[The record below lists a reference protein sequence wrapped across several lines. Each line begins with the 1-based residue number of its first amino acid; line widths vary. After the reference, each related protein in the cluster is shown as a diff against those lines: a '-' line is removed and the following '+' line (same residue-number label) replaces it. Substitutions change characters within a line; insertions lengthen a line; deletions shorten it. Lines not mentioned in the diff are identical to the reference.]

1 MSSFF
6 MTKYLQYGSA
16 LILGSL
22 YLVFI
27 PDDDITNIISL
38 AAILFFG
45 VPHGA
50 IDHKIHLKFSKK
62 SNVRKFILIYVSV
75 GLAFLLWWLLMPLKA
90 LLFFI
95 ILSAYHFGQ
104 ELIEDIA
111 ETPKNSIL
119 NLIWGFIILVS
130 PIVLKFNELLP
141 TLNFIGSQ
149 PILPIPKDFQIITVL
164 AIHLVGY
171 VYLVYLLFKGVIH
184 KVAFVRLIVF
194 SIYLLGSYLLL
205 PFIVAFS
212 LYFVLFHSI
221 NAMRHQF
228 FWMKDRSIDYTFI
241 IFLKDL
247 SPFTLLTIV
256 GLAGLIY
263 YLNPDDW
270 SVFFTYFFVFI
281 SLLTLPHA
289 MLFDELY
296 VSKDISHHIN
306 D

>member
-6 MTKYLQYGSA
+6 MTKYLQYGLA
-16 LILGSL
+16 LFVGSL
-22 YLVFI
+22 YLVFT
-27 PDDDITNIISL
+27 PDDDVTNIISL
-38 AAILFFG
+38 VAILFFG
-45 VPHGA
+45 IPHGA

-62 SNVRKFILIYVSV
+62 SNVRKFILIYVLV
-75 GLAFLLWWLLMPLKA
+75 GLGFLLWWVLMPMKA
-90 LLFFI
+90 LLIFI

-111 ETPKNSIL
+111 ETPKNPIL
-119 NLIWGFIILVS
+119 NLIWGVIVLVS
-130 PIVLKFNELLP
+130 PIIFKFNELLP
-141 TLNFIGSQ
+141 TINFIGSQ
-149 PILPIPKDFQIITVL
+149 SIFNISRDFQIITVL
-164 AIHLVGY
+164 VIHLVGY
-171 VYLVYLLFKGVIH
+171 AHLIYLFFKGIIH
-184 KVAFVRLIVF
+184 KIAVIRLIIF
-194 SIYLLGSYLLL
+194 SIYLLLSYFLL
-205 PFIVAFS
+205 PFIVAFA

-228 FWMKDRSIDYTFI
+228 FWMRDRSTDYTFT

-247 SPFTLLTIV
+247 SPFTILTIV
-256 GLAGLIY
+256 GMSGLIY
-263 YLNPDDW
+263 FLRPDDW

-296 VSKDISHHIN
+296 VSKYISHQTN

>member
-6 MTKYLQYGSA
+6 MTKYLQYGLA
-16 LILGSL
+16 LVVGSL

-27 PDDDITNIISL
+27 PEDDVTNIVAL
-38 AAILFFG
+38 TAILFFG

-62 SNVRKFILIYVSV
+62 SNVRKFILIYVLV
-75 GLAFLLWWLLMPLKA
+75 GLGFLLWWVLMPLKA
-90 LLFFI
+90 LLIFI

-111 ETPKNSIL
+111 ETPKDPIL
-119 NLIWGFIILVS
+119 NLSWGLIVLVS
-130 PIVLKFNELLP
+130 PIILKFNELLP

-149 PILPIPKDFQIITVL
+149 PISRVPKDLQLITVL
-164 AIHLVGY
+164 VIHLLGY
-171 VYLVYLLFKGVIH
+171 AYIAYLLVKGIIR
-184 KVAFVRLIVF
+184 KAAAIRLILF
-194 SIYLLGSYLLL
+194 SIYLLLSYIML
-205 PFIVAFS
+205 PFIVAFA

-228 FWMKDRSIDYTFI
+228 FWMKDRSANYTFMT
-241 IFLKDL
+241 FLKDL

-256 GLAGLIY
+256 GMSGLIY

-281 SLLTLPHA
+281 SMLTLPHA
-289 MLFDELY
+289 ILFDELY
-296 VSKDISHHIN
+296 VSKN
-306 D
+306 TTYQTKK

>member
-1 MSSFF
+1 

-149 PILPIPKDFQIITVL
+149 PILPIPKDLQIITVL

-296 VSKDISHHIN
+296 VSKNISHHKN

>member
-1 MSSFF
+1 

-149 PILPIPKDFQIITVL
+149 PILPIPKDLQIITVL

-171 VYLVYLLFKGVIH
+171 VYLVYLLLKGVIH

>member
-1 MSSFF
+1 

-119 NLIWGFIILVS
+119 NLIWGFIVLVS

-149 PILPIPKDFQIITVL
+149 PISPIPKDLQIITVL
-164 AIHLVGY
+164 SIHLVGY
-171 VYLVYLLFKGVIH
+171 VYLVYLLFKGVIQ
-184 KVAFVRLIVF
+184 KVAFVRLILF

>member
-1 MSSFF
+1 

-119 NLIWGFIILVS
+119 NLIWGFIVLVS

-149 PILPIPKDFQIITVL
+149 PILPIPKDLQIITVL

>member
-149 PILPIPKDFQIITVL
+149 PILPIPKDLQIITVL

-296 VSKDISHHIN
+296 VSKDISHHVN

>member
-1 MSSFF
+1 
-6 MTKYLQYGSA
+6 MTKYLQYGLA
-16 LILGSL
+16 FFVGSL
-22 YLVFI
+22 YLVLT
-27 PDDDITNIISL
+27 PDDDVTNIMSL
-38 AAILFFG
+38 VAILFFG
-45 VPHGA
+45 IPHGA
-50 IDHKIHLKFSKK
+50 IDHKIHLKSSKK
-62 SNVRKFILIYVSV
+62 SNVRKFILIYVLV
-75 GLAFLLWWLLMPLKA
+75 GLGFLLWWVLMPMKA
-90 LLFFI
+90 LLIFI

-111 ETPKNSIL
+111 ETPKNPIL
-119 NLIWGFIILVS
+119 NLIWGLIVLVS
-130 PIVLKFNELLP
+130 PIIFKFNELLP
-141 TLNFIGSQ
+141 TFNFIGSQ
-149 PILPIPKDFQIITVL
+149 SINNIPRDFQIITVL

-171 VYLVYLLFKGVIH
+171 AHLAYLFFRGVVHKLAVIRLF
-184 KVAFVRLIVF
+184 LF
-194 SIYLLGSYLLL
+194 SIYLFTSYLLL
-205 PFIVAFS
+205 PFIVAFA

-228 FWMKDRSIDYTFI
+228 FWMKDRSADYTFI

-256 GLAGLIY
+256 GISGLIY

-296 VSKDISHHIN
+296 VSKNISHQTN

>member
-1 MSSFF
+1 
-6 MTKYLQYGSA
+6 MTKYLQYGLA
-16 LILGSL
+16 FFVGSL
-22 YLVFI
+22 YLVFT
-27 PDDDITNIISL
+27 PDDDVTNIMSL
-38 AAILFFG
+38 VAILFFG
-45 VPHGA
+45 IPHGA
-50 IDHKIHLKFSKK
+50 IDHKIHLKSSKK
-62 SNVRKFILIYVSV
+62 SNVRKFILIYVLV
-75 GLAFLLWWLLMPLKA
+75 GLGFLLWWVLMPMKA
-90 LLFFI
+90 LLIFI

-111 ETPKNSIL
+111 ETPKNPIL
-119 NLIWGFIILVS
+119 NLIWGLIVLVS
-130 PIVLKFNELLP
+130 PIIFKFNELLP

-149 PILPIPKDFQIITVL
+149 SLNNIPRDFQIITVL

-171 VYLVYLLFKGVIH
+171 AHLAYLFFKGAVHKLAVI
-184 KVAFVRLIVF
+184 RLFLF
-194 SIYLLGSYLLL
+194 SIYLLMSYFLL
-205 PFIVAFS
+205 PFIVAFA

-228 FWMKDRSIDYTFI
+228 FWMKDRSADYTFI

-256 GLAGLIY
+256 GISGLIY

-296 VSKDISHHIN
+296 VTKNISHQTN

>member
-1 MSSFF
+1 MPSFF
-6 MTKYLQYGSA
+6 MTKYLQYGLA
-16 LILGSL
+16 LVVGSL

-27 PDDDITNIISL
+27 PEDDVTNIVAL
-38 AAILFFG
+38 TAILFFG

-62 SNVRKFILIYVSV
+62 SNVRKFILIYVLV
-75 GLAFLLWWLLMPLKA
+75 GLGFLLWWVLMPLKA
-90 LLFFI
+90 LLIFI

-111 ETPKNSIL
+111 ETPKDPIL
-119 NLIWGFIILVS
+119 NLSWGLIVLVS
-130 PIVLKFNELLP
+130 PIILKFNELLP

-149 PILPIPKDFQIITVL
+149 PISRVPKDLQLITVL
-164 AIHLVGY
+164 VIHLLGY
-171 VYLVYLLFKGVIH
+171 AYIAYLLVKGIIR
-184 KVAFVRLIVF
+184 KAAAIRLILF
-194 SIYLLGSYLLL
+194 SIYLLLSYIML
-205 PFIVAFS
+205 PFIVAFA

-228 FWMKDRSIDYTFI
+228 FWMKDRSANYTFMT
-241 IFLKDL
+241 FLKDL

-256 GLAGLIY
+256 GMSGLIY

-281 SLLTLPHA
+281 SMLTLPHA
-289 MLFDELY
+289 ILFDELY
-296 VSKDISHHIN
+296 VSKN
-306 D
+306 TTYQTKK

>member
-6 MTKYLQYGSA
+6 MTKYLQYGLA
-16 LILGSL
+16 LFVGSL
-22 YLVFI
+22 YLVFT
-27 PDDDITNIISL
+27 PDDDVTNIISL
-38 AAILFFG
+38 VAILFFG
-45 VPHGA
+45 IPHGA

-62 SNVRKFILIYVSV
+62 SNVRKFILIYVLV
-75 GLAFLLWWLLMPLKA
+75 GLGFLLWWVLMPMKA
-90 LLFFI
+90 LLIFI

-111 ETPKNSIL
+111 ETPKNPIL
-119 NLIWGFIILVS
+119 NLIWGVIVLVS
-130 PIVLKFNELLP
+130 PIIFKFNELLP
-141 TLNFIGSQ
+141 TINFIGSQ
-149 PILPIPKDFQIITVL
+149 SIFNISRDFQIITVL
-164 AIHLVGY
+164 VIHLVGY
-171 VYLVYLLFKGVIH
+171 AHLIYLFFKGIIH
-184 KVAFVRLIVF
+184 KIAVIRLIIF
-194 SIYLLGSYLLL
+194 SIYLLLSYFLL
-205 PFIVAFS
+205 PFIVAFA

-228 FWMKDRSIDYTFI
+228 FWMRDRSTDYTFI

-247 SPFTLLTIV
+247 SPFTILTIV
-256 GLAGLIY
+256 GMSGLIY
-263 YLNPDDW
+263 FLKPDDW

-296 VSKDISHHIN
+296 VSKYISHQTN

>member
-1 MSSFF
+1 

-149 PILPIPKDFQIITVL
+149 PILPIPKDLQIITVL

-296 VSKDISHHIN
+296 VSKDISHHKN

>member
-149 PILPIPKDFQIITVL
+149 PILPIPKDLQIITVL

-296 VSKDISHHIN
+296 VSKDISHHKN

>member
-6 MTKYLQYGSA
+6 MTKYLQYGLA
-16 LILGSL
+16 FFVGSL
-22 YLVFI
+22 YLVFT
-27 PDDDITNIISL
+27 PDDDMTNIMSL
-38 AAILFFG
+38 VAILFFG
-45 VPHGA
+45 IPHGA
-50 IDHKIHLKFSKK
+50 IDHKIHLKSSKK
-62 SNVRKFILIYVSV
+62 SNVRKFILIYVLV
-75 GLAFLLWWLLMPLKA
+75 GLGFLLWWVLMPMKA
-90 LLFFI
+90 LLIFI

-111 ETPKNSIL
+111 ETPKNPIL
-119 NLIWGFIILVS
+119 NLIWGLIVLVS
-130 PIVLKFNELLP
+130 PIIFKFNELLP

-149 PILPIPKDFQIITVL
+149 SLNNIPRDFQIITVL

-171 VYLVYLLFKGVIH
+171 AHLAYLFLKGAVHKLAVIRLF
-184 KVAFVRLIVF
+184 LF
-194 SIYLLGSYLLL
+194 SIYLLMSYFLL
-205 PFIVAFS
+205 PFIVAFA

-228 FWMKDRSIDYTFI
+228 FWMKDRSADYTFI

-256 GLAGLIY
+256 GISGLIY

-296 VSKDISHHIN
+296 VTKNISHQTN

>member
-6 MTKYLQYGSA
+6 MTKYLQYGLA
-16 LILGSL
+16 LFVGSL
-22 YLVFI
+22 YLVFT
-27 PDDDITNIISL
+27 PDDDMTNIISL
-38 AAILFFG
+38 VAILFFG
-45 VPHGA
+45 IPHGA

-62 SNVRKFILIYVSV
+62 SNVRKFILIYVLV
-75 GLAFLLWWLLMPLKA
+75 GLGFLLWWVLMPMKA
-90 LLFFI
+90 LLIFI

-111 ETPKNSIL
+111 ETPKNPIL
-119 NLIWGFIILVS
+119 NLIWGVIVLVS
-130 PIVLKFNELLP
+130 PIIFKFNELLP
-141 TLNFIGSQ
+141 TINFIGSQ
-149 PILPIPKDFQIITVL
+149 SIFNISRDFQIITVL
-164 AIHLVGY
+164 VIHLVGY
-171 VYLVYLLFKGVIH
+171 AHLVYLLFKGIIH
-184 KVAFVRLIVF
+184 KIAVIRLIIF
-194 SIYLLGSYLLL
+194 SIYLLLSYFLL
-205 PFIVAFS
+205 PFIVAFA

-228 FWMKDRSIDYTFI
+228 FWMRDRSTDYTFI

-247 SPFTLLTIV
+247 SPFTILTIV
-256 GLAGLIY
+256 GMSGLIY
-263 YLNPDDW
+263 FLKPDDW

-296 VSKDISHHIN
+296 VSKYISHQTN

>member
-6 MTKYLQYGSA
+6 MTKYLQYGLA
-16 LILGSL
+16 LFVGSL
-22 YLVFI
+22 YLVFT
-27 PDDDITNIISL
+27 PDDDVTNIISL
-38 AAILFFG
+38 VAILFFG
-45 VPHGA
+45 IPHGA

-62 SNVRKFILIYVSV
+62 SNVRKFILIYVLV
-75 GLAFLLWWLLMPLKA
+75 GLGFLLWWVLMPMKA
-90 LLFFI
+90 LLIFI

-111 ETPKNSIL
+111 ETPKNPIL
-119 NLIWGFIILVS
+119 NLIWGVIVLVS
-130 PIVLKFNELLP
+130 PIIFKFNELLP
-141 TLNFIGSQ
+141 TINFIGSQ
-149 PILPIPKDFQIITVL
+149 SIFNISRDFQIITVL
-164 AIHLVGY
+164 VIHLVGY
-171 VYLVYLLFKGVIH
+171 AHLVYLLFKGIIH
-184 KVAFVRLIVF
+184 KIAVIRLIIF
-194 SIYLLGSYLLL
+194 SIYLLLSYFLL
-205 PFIVAFS
+205 PFIVAFA

-228 FWMKDRSIDYTFI
+228 FWMRDRSTDYTFI

-247 SPFTLLTIV
+247 SPFTILTIV
-256 GLAGLIY
+256 GMSGLIY
-263 YLNPDDW
+263 FLKPDDW

-296 VSKDISHHIN
+296 VSKDISHETN

>member
-1 MSSFF
+1 
-6 MTKYLQYGSA
+6 MTKYLQYGLA
-16 LILGSL
+16 FFVGSL
-22 YLVFI
+22 YLVLT
-27 PDDDITNIISL
+27 PDDDVTNIMSL
-38 AAILFFG
+38 VAILFFG
-45 VPHGA
+45 IPHGA
-50 IDHKIHLKFSKK
+50 IDHKIHLKSSKK
-62 SNVRKFILIYVSV
+62 SNVRKFILIYVLV
-75 GLAFLLWWLLMPLKA
+75 GLGFLLWWVLMPMKA
-90 LLFFI
+90 LLIFI

-111 ETPKNSIL
+111 ETPKNPIL
-119 NLIWGFIILVS
+119 NLIWGLIVLVS
-130 PIVLKFNELLP
+130 PIIFKFNELLP

-149 PILPIPKDFQIITVL
+149 SLNNIPRDFQIITVL

-171 VYLVYLLFKGVIH
+171 AHLAYLFFRGVVHKLAVIRLF
-184 KVAFVRLIVF
+184 LF
-194 SIYLLGSYLLL
+194 SIYLFTSYLLL
-205 PFIVAFS
+205 PFIVAFA

-228 FWMKDRSIDYTFI
+228 FWMKDRSADYTFI

-256 GLAGLIY
+256 GISGLIY

-296 VSKDISHHIN
+296 VSKNISHQTN

>member
-6 MTKYLQYGSA
+6 MTKYLQYGLA
-16 LILGSL
+16 LVVGSL
-22 YLVFI
+22 YLVLI
-27 PDDDITNIISL
+27 PDDDATNIIAL

-62 SNVRKFILIYVSV
+62 SNVKKFILIYVLV
-75 GLAFLLWWLLMPLKA
+75 GLGFLLWWMLMPLKA
-90 LLFFI
+90 LLIFI

-111 ETPKNSIL
+111 ETPKDPIL
-119 NLIWGFIILVS
+119 NLSWGLIVLVS
-130 PIVLKFNELLP
+130 PIILKFNELLP

-149 PILPIPKDFQIITVL
+149 PISRIPRDLQLITVL
-164 AIHLVGY
+164 VIHLLGY
-171 VYLVYLLFKGVIH
+171 AYVVYLFVKKVLLKGAVI
-184 KVAFVRLIVF
+184 RLILF
-194 SIYLLGSYLLL
+194 SIYLLLSYLLL
-205 PFIVAFS
+205 PFIVAFA

-228 FWMKDRSIDYTFI
+228 FWMKDRSADYTFL

-256 GLAGLIY
+256 GMSGLIY
-263 YLNPDDW
+263 YLDPADW

-289 MLFDELY
+289 LLFDELY
-296 VSKDISHHIN
+296 VSKNTIHQTKE
-306 D
+306 

>member
-119 NLIWGFIILVS
+119 NLIWGFIVLVS

-149 PILPIPKDFQIITVL
+149 PISPIPKDLQIITVL
-164 AIHLVGY
+164 SIHLVGY
-171 VYLVYLLFKGVIH
+171 VYLVYLLFKGVIQ
-184 KVAFVRLIVF
+184 KVAFVRLILF

>member
-6 MTKYLQYGSA
+6 MTKYLQYGLA
-16 LILGSL
+16 LVVGSL

-27 PDDDITNIISL
+27 PEDDVTNIMAL
-38 AAILFFG
+38 TAILFFG

-50 IDHKIHLKFSKK
+50 IDHKIHIKFSKK
-62 SNVRKFILIYVSV
+62 SNVKKFILIYVLV
-75 GLAFLLWWLLMPLKA
+75 GLGFLLWWVLMPLKA
-90 LLFFI
+90 LLIFI

-111 ETPKNSIL
+111 ETPKDPIL
-119 NLIWGFIILVS
+119 NLSWGLIVLVS
-130 PIVLKFNELLP
+130 PIIFAFNELLP

-149 PILPIPKDFQIITVL
+149 SISRIPKDLQVITVL
-164 AIHLVGY
+164 VLHLLAYAYLGY
-171 VYLVYLLFKGVIH
+171 LFIKGVIH
-184 KVAFVRLIVF
+184 KVAVFRLILF
-194 SIYLLGSYLLL
+194 SIYLMLSYYML
-205 PFIVAFS
+205 PFIVAFA

-228 FWMKDRSIDYTFI
+228 FWMKDRTADYTFAA
-241 IFLKDL
+241 FLKDL

-256 GLAGLIY
+256 GMSGLIY
-263 YLNPDDW
+263 YLDPADW

-296 VSKDISHHIN
+296 LSKKTSN
-306 D
+306 QPKG

>member
-1 MSSFF
+1 
-6 MTKYLQYGSA
+6 MTKYLQYGLA
-16 LILGSL
+16 LFVGSI
-22 YLVFI
+22 YLLII
-27 PDDDITNIISL
+27 PDDDVTNIISL

-75 GLAFLLWWLLMPLKA
+75 GLAFLLWWVLMPMKA
-90 LLFFI
+90 LLIFI

-104 ELIEDIA
+104 ELIEDIS
-111 ETPKNSIL
+111 ETPKNPIL
-119 NLIWGFIILVS
+119 NLIWGLIVLVS
-130 PIVLKFNELLP
+130 PIIFKFNELLP
-141 TLNFIGSQ
+141 TLNFIGSHSLQ
-149 PILPIPKDFQIITVL
+149 NIPRDFQIITVL
-164 AIHLVGY
+164 VIHLVGY
-171 VYLVYLLFKGVIH
+171 AHLAYLFFKGVIH
-184 KVAFVRLIVF
+184 KVAIIRLILF
-194 SIYLLGSYLLL
+194 SIYLLLSYLLL
-205 PFIVAFS
+205 PFIVAFA

-228 FWMKDRSIDYTFI
+228 FWMKDRSANYTFI

-247 SPFTLLTIV
+247 SPFTLLTIT
-256 GLAGLIY
+256 GMSGLIY

-296 VSKDISHHIN
+296 VSKNISHQKN

>member
-1 MSSFF
+1 
-6 MTKYLQYGSA
+6 MTKYLQYGLA

-149 PILPIPKDFQIITVL
+149 PILPIPKDLQIITVL

-256 GLAGLIY
+256 GLSGLIY

-296 VSKDISHHIN
+296 VSKDISHHKN

>member
-1 MSSFF
+1 
-6 MTKYLQYGSA
+6 MTKYLQYGLA
-16 LILGSL
+16 FFVGSL
-22 YLVFI
+22 YLVFT
-27 PDDDITNIISL
+27 PDDDVTNIMSL
-38 AAILFFG
+38 VAILFFG
-45 VPHGA
+45 IPHGA
-50 IDHKIHLKFSKK
+50 IDHKIHLKSSKK
-62 SNVRKFILIYVSV
+62 SNVRKFILIYVLV
-75 GLAFLLWWLLMPLKA
+75 GLGFLLWWVLMPMKA
-90 LLFFI
+90 LLIFI

-111 ETPKNSIL
+111 ETPKNPIL
-119 NLIWGFIILVS
+119 NLIWGLIVLVS
-130 PIVLKFNELLP
+130 PIIFKFNELLP

-149 PILPIPKDFQIITVL
+149 SLNNIPRDFQIITVL

-171 VYLVYLLFKGVIH
+171 AHLAYLFFKGVVH
-184 KVAFVRLIVF
+184 KLAVIRLFLF
-194 SIYLLGSYLLL
+194 SIYLLMSYFLL
-205 PFIVAFS
+205 PFIVAFA

-228 FWMKDRSIDYTFI
+228 FWMKDRSADYTFI

-256 GLAGLIY
+256 GISGLIY

-296 VSKDISHHIN
+296 VSKNISHQTN

>member
-6 MTKYLQYGSA
+6 MTKYLQYGLA
-16 LILGSL
+16 LFVGSL
-22 YLVFI
+22 YLVFT
-27 PDDDITNIISL
+27 PDDDMTNIISL
-38 AAILFFG
+38 VAILFFG
-45 VPHGA
+45 IPHGA

-62 SNVRKFILIYVSV
+62 SNVRKFILIYVLV
-75 GLAFLLWWLLMPLKA
+75 GLGFLLWWVLMPMKA
-90 LLFFI
+90 LLIFI

-111 ETPKNSIL
+111 ETPKNPIL
-119 NLIWGFIILVS
+119 NLIWGVIVLVS
-130 PIVLKFNELLP
+130 PIIFKFNELLP
-141 TLNFIGSQ
+141 TINFIGSKSLYN
-149 PILPIPKDFQIITVL
+149 ISRDLQIITVL
-164 AIHLVGY
+164 VIHLVGY
-171 VYLVYLLFKGVIH
+171 AHLVYLLFKGIIH
-184 KVAFVRLIVF
+184 KIAVIRLIIF
-194 SIYLLGSYLLL
+194 SIYLLLSYFLL
-205 PFIVAFS
+205 PFIVAFA

-228 FWMKDRSIDYTFI
+228 FWMRDRSTDYTFI

-247 SPFTLLTIV
+247 SPFTILTIV
-256 GLAGLIY
+256 GMSGLIY
-263 YLNPDDW
+263 FLKPDDW

-296 VSKDISHHIN
+296 VSKDISHETN

>member
-6 MTKYLQYGSA
+6 MTKYLQYGLA
-16 LILGSL
+16 LFVGSL
-22 YLVFI
+22 YLVFT
-27 PDDDITNIISL
+27 PDDDVTNIISL
-38 AAILFFG
+38 VAILFFG

-90 LLFFI
+90 LLIFI

-111 ETPKNSIL
+111 ETPKNPIL
-119 NLIWGFIILVS
+119 NLIWGLIVLVS
-130 PIVLKFNELLP
+130 PIIFKFNELLP

-149 PILPIPKDFQIITVL
+149 SISPIPKNLQIITVL

-171 VYLVYLLFKGVIH
+171 VYLVYLLFRGVIH
-184 KVAFVRLIVF
+184 KVAFVRLILF

-205 PFIVAFS
+205 PFIVAFA

-256 GLAGLIY
+256 GLSGLIY

-296 VSKDISHHIN
+296 VSKDISHHKN